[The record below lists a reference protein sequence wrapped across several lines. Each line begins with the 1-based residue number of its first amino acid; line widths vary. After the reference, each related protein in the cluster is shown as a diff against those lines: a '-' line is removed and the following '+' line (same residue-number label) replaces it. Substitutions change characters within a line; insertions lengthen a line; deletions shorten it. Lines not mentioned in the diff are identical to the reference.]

1 MKYETEI
8 PEGVNVVVSDKALSV
23 TGPLGKLERNFAHIP
38 LVSFTV
44 KDNKVMIETPRA
56 RKQDKMFLN
65 TSASHVRN
73 LIEGVTKGYKYT
85 LEIVHVH
92 FPMRLAVQGKDIK
105 AAQFNFIFYD
115 VFDEYLYTFG
125 GITLNYAYAYL
136 KIYPRWK
143 PSFYNDWMNY
153 TVIVYL
159 DKVRFGDDTIW
170 RQDENRVAEEI
181 VKTTRVLFKKEQLEK
196 KRKEK

>member
-1 MKYETEI
+1 MTDKTIDKIVQKQLKWYTAEVILLWFLAVKERI
-8 PEGVNVVVSDKALSV
+8 NVKKIILTFLFLFASPILTQAGSIQTYIISFPDDPVKIKQAWAKVVEDEYSTKIDC
-23 TGPLGKLERNFAHIP
+23 E
-38 LVSFTV
+38 LV
-44 KDNKVMIETPRA
+44 A
-56 RKQDKMFLN
+56 
-65 TSASHVRN
+65 
-73 LIEGVTKGYKYT
+73 
-85 LEIVHVH
+85 
-92 FPMRLAVQGKDIK
+92 AVQGKDIK

-143 PSFYNDWMNY
+143 PSFYNDWMSY